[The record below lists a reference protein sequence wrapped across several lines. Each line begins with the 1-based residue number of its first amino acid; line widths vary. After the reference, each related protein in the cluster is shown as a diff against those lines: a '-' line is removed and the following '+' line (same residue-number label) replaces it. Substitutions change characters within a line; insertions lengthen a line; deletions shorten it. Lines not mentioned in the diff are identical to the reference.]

1 MTTPAPVA
9 RGFFMPKI
17 FWASLTEIELHALNA
32 LSKALVAH
40 GLAQSVHKDWE
51 CQRGRL
57 VDMVENS
64 LLVGNALER
73 STHARLFQLEFM
85 HLLIGLAKQEV
96 VRVIVAEDL
105 IHQLRAVNELFG
117 GDVFTWIS
125 CEYEARNLGDVSES
139 ALHHLAFIEAADQIF
154 SQVL

>member
-17 FWASLTEIELHALNA
+17 FWASLPEIELHSLDP
-32 LSKALVAH
+32 LCKAFVAH

-51 CQRGRL
+51 CQRGGL
-57 VDMVENS
+57 VDMVEYS
-64 LLVGNALER
+64 LLVGDALEGG
-73 STHARLFQLEFM
+73 SHSRLLQLELV

-96 VRVIVAEDL
+96 VRVIIAEDL
-105 IHQLRAVNELFG
+105 IHQLGAIDELFG
-117 GDVFTWIS
+117 GNVFAWIS

-139 ALHHLAFIEAADQIF
+139 ALH
-154 SQVL
+154 